1 VADDEQPKQTARH
14 DRDVSSRGA
23 ASDSA
28 GVRGAE
34 LVVALAL
41 LSLPSS
47 SPWDQEKARD
57 QFRELN
63 PENGAAV
70 PARTAPAALHRVL
83 RPGRAVPR
91 DGGGRPRG
99 GSGPS
104 GGVAP
109 SCRAAAT
116 RWRTRSCSAPGPSS
130 TGSPSPPSSTGTPAS
145 PPSGSSGTHQSPDF
159 IFKFFTPSSNCR
171 HRFTLLLGVAET
183 SYTKGARPRW
193 TAARCSAPRISRPS
207 RLPFSVPS
215 LPWTQNSPPGLSLYC
230 TQSSIYTVDYFYFF
244 STCYVVASARLEQ
257 MDKDDDSGAT
267 ARTIFLRNDVL
278 VVSHIGDSCLV
289 PTFLST

>member
-1 VADDEQPKQTARH
+1 VADDEQPNQSARH
-14 DRDVSSRGA
+14 NRDVSSRGA
-23 ASDSA
+23 ASASA

-41 LSLPSS
+41 LSLPIS

-57 QFRELN
+57 QFRKLN
-63 PENGAAV
+63 PKNGAAV

-109 SCRAAAT
+109 SRRAAAT

-130 TGSPSPPSSTGTPAS
+130 TGSPSPAGTPAS

-159 IFKFFTPSSNCR
+159 IF
-171 HRFTLLLGVAET
+171 
-183 SYTKGARPRW
+183 
-193 TAARCSAPRISRPS
+193 
-207 RLPFSVPS
+207 
-215 LPWTQNSPPGLSLYC
+215 
-230 TQSSIYTVDYFYFF
+230 
-244 STCYVVASARLEQ
+244 
-257 MDKDDDSGAT
+257 
-267 ARTIFLRNDVL
+267 
-278 VVSHIGDSCLV
+278 
-289 PTFLST
+289 